1 MPTAVSYPG
10 VYIEEVPSGVHT
22 ISGVATS
29 IAAFVGYTSRGPV
42 DQAKRILNFAD
53 FQRQFG
59 DLSPESEI
67 AYAVQ
72 QFFLNGGSSAYVVR
86 VAQGAVEASV
96 AIEDIGGN
104 PSLAVSAASK
114 GEWGNNLRI
123 DIDYAT
129 ANPDSTFNLRV
140 RQYRFEG
147 DKAIVVAR
155 EEHLNLSMNSHA
167 ANHALGVVNEE
178 SRLVR
183 LALPG
188 AGITLA
194 DATDRGFSLSGDL
207 LTPGPFPTLTDPL
220 AIQNSSR
227 IINGVLDGA
236 TSFSLRLADPL
247 PTNLGGLVTAVTSAI
262 AQAGLSARL
271 TASRANLLG
280 SNSATGPCLK
290 LESTFVAANPAT
302 KAEFSSVQIVGAPAN
317 DAARKLALGRANGGR
332 EKDGSSLTRPTQTGT
347 TSADLSALLGS
358 PVSGALNV
366 TVNNNSSG
374 APVALFPPA
383 TTAAIPATALE
394 GQVFA
399 DAVKA
404 AIKGVGQPAT
414 DNVTVQ
420 LNGSFLR
427 IVPGTANADVS
438 ILLGGAFATATRLN
452 VAGQTIVNVQQ
463 YALGGG
469 ANFSA
474 QSGAIP
480 GADGTPPGGTQIIGD
495 PLKKDGM
502 QALRDVD
509 LFNLLLIPRTAQ
521 MASSEAN
528 SVYAAA
534 LKLCEERRA
543 FYLLDPDRTT
553 KTVNT
558 IGDWLTKSGAKSRNG
573 ALFFPQVKI
582 ADPLDSY
589 RLATFP
595 SSAAVA
601 GVFARTDSER
611 GVWKA
616 PAGVEAKLRGV
627 QDLEYNLSDE
637 ENGVINPLGINCVR
651 SLAVYGRVIW
661 GSRTLVGS
669 DQEADDYKYIP
680 VRRFAL
686 YLEESLFR
694 GSKWVVFEPNDE
706 PLWAQIRL
714 NFGAFMHTLF
724 RQGAFKGSSPK
735 EAYYVKCDRET
746 TTQDDINRGI
756 VNIEVG
762 FAPLKPAEFV
772 IIKLAQITG
781 QIET

>member
-59 DLSPESEI
+59 DLSPDSEI

-96 AIEDIGGN
+96 AIEDASTAGN
-104 PSLAVSAASK
+104 PSLVVTAASK

-123 DIDYAT
+123 DVDYAT

-155 EEHLNLSMNSHA
+155 EDHLNLSMNSHA
-167 ANHALGVVNEE
+167 ANYALGVVNEE

-183 LALPG
+183 LSLPPG
-188 AGITLA
+188 GITLV

-207 LTPGPFPTLTDPL
+207 ATTFPTLTP
-220 AIQNSSR
+220 NSR
-227 IINGVLDGA
+227 VINGVLDGTTA
-236 TSFSLRLADPL
+236 FSLQLADPL
-247 PTNLGGLVTAVTSAI
+247 PTDLTGLVTSVNAAI
-262 AQAGLSARL
+262 GQAGLSSRL
-271 TASRANLLG
+271 VASRVNLAG
-280 SNSATGPCLK
+280 VNSGTKPCLK
-290 LESTFVAANPAT
+290 LQSTFVGANPAT
-302 KAEFSSVQIVGAPAN
+302 KAEFSSVQIISAPTN
-317 DAARKLALGRANGGR
+317 DAARKLTLGRANGGR
-332 EKDGSSLTRPTQTGT
+332 EKEGASAARPTQTGT
-347 TSADLSALLGS
+347 TSADLSDLLGS
-358 PVSGALNV
+358 QVTGVLNV
-366 TVNNNSSG
+366 TVNNNASG
-374 APVALFPPA
+374 APVALFPQA
-383 TTAAIPATALE
+383 TTAAIPATTLA

-399 DAVKA
+399 DTVKA
-404 AIKGVGQPAT
+404 AIKSLNQPST
-414 DNVTVQ
+414 DNLTVQ

-427 IVPGTANADVS
+427 IATGTANSDVS
-438 ILLGGAFATATRLN
+438 IVLDGAFATATRLN
-452 VAGQTIVNVQQ
+452 SAGKTIVNVQQ

-480 GADGTPPGGTQIIGD
+480 GADGTPPGGAQIIGD
-495 PLKKDGM
+495 PLKKTGM

-521 MASSEAN
+521 MASTEAN

-558 IGDWLTKSGAKSRNG
+558 IGDWLTNSGAKSRNG

-595 SSAAVA
+595 SSAVVA

-637 ENGVINPLGINCVR
+637 ENGIINPLGINCVR

>member
-59 DLSPESEI
+59 DLSPDSEI

-86 VAQGAVEASV
+86 VAQGAVEASITV
-96 AIEDIGGN
+96 EDESGDNALVIK
-104 PSLAVSAASK
+104 AASK

-123 DIDYAT
+123 DVDYGT

-140 RQYRFEG
+140 TQYRFEG
-147 DKAIVVAR
+147 GKAIVAAK

-167 ANHALGVVNEE
+167 ANYALGVVNEE
-178 SRLVR
+178 SRLIR
-183 LALPG
+183 LTNVSTIDNA
-188 AGITLA
+188 A
-194 DATDRGFSLSGDL
+194 DRGFSLSGDIGTAFAAL
-207 LTPGPFPTLTDPL
+207 PAT
-220 AIQNSSR
+220 SR
-227 IINGVLDGA
+227 VINGILDGT
-236 TSFSLRLADPL
+236 TSFSLQLADPV
-247 PTNLGGLVTAVTSAI
+247 TTFTEVVASVTAAI
-262 AQAGLSARL
+262 AQAGLTARL
-271 TASRANLLG
+271 AASAANLAG
-280 SNSATGPCLK
+280 GTSGTKPCLK
-290 LESTFVAANPAT
+290 LQSKFVAGNSAT
-302 KAEFSSVQIVGAPAN
+302 NAEFSSVQIINAPTN
-317 DAARKLALGRANGGR
+317 DAARALKLGRANGGR
-332 EKDGSSLTRPTQTGT
+332 EKEGASVCRPAQTGT
-347 TSADLSALLGS
+347 TSSDLSTVLGTQ
-358 PVSGALNV
+358 VSGALKV
-366 TVNNNSSG
+366 TVNNNASG
-374 APVALFPPA
+374 APVALFPQA
-383 TTAAIPATALE
+383 TIAAIPALPLA
-394 GQVFA
+394 GQSFT
-399 DAVKA
+399 DTLKA
-404 AIKGVGQPAT
+404 AIKGLNQPST

-427 IVPGTANADVS
+427 IATGTSNADVS
-438 ILLGGAFATATRLN
+438 ILFDDAFATATGLN
-452 VAGQTIVNVQQ
+452 VTKTIVNVQQ

-495 PLKKDGM
+495 PLKKTGM

-521 MASSEAN
+521 MASNEAN

-558 IGDWLTKSGAKSRNG
+558 IGDWLTNSGAKSRNG

-582 ADPLDSY
+582 ADPLDSF

-595 SSAAVA
+595 SSAVVA

-627 QDLEYNLSDE
+627 QDLEFNLSDE
-637 ENGVINPLGINCVR
+637 ENGIINPLGINCVR

>member
-1 MPTAVSYPG
+1 MPTAPSYPG
-10 VYIEEVPSGVHT
+10 VYIEEVSSGVHT

-29 IAAFVGYTSRGPV
+29 IAAFVGYTNRGPV
-42 DQAKRILNFAD
+42 DEARLILNFAD

-59 DLSPESEI
+59 DLSPDSEI

-86 VAQGAVEASV
+86 VAQGAIAASV
-96 AIEDIGGN
+96 EIKDLRGN
-104 PSLAVSAASK
+104 PALVVTAASK
-114 GEWGNNLRI
+114 GAWGNNLRL
-123 DIDYAT
+123 DVDYAT

-147 DKAIVVAR
+147 DKAIVVSR
-155 EEHLNLSMNSHA
+155 EDHLNLSMNSRA
-167 ANHALGVVNEE
+167 ANYALGVVNEE

-183 LALPG
+183 LALPS
-188 AGITLA
+188 AGMTLA
-194 DATDRGFSLSGDL
+194 DATDRGFSLSANL
-207 LTPGPFPTLTDPL
+207 VSAFPSLTP
-220 AIQNSSR
+220 NSR
-227 IINGVLDGA
+227 VLNGVLDGT
-236 TSFSLRLADPL
+236 TSFSLQLADPL
-247 PTNLGGLVTAVTSAI
+247 PTDLTGLVTSVNSAI
-262 AQAGLSARL
+262 AQAGLATRL
-271 TASRANLLG
+271 AASRSDLAGGTSG
-280 SNSATGPCLK
+280 SLVCLK
-290 LESTFVAANPAT
+290 LQSSFVATNSAT
-302 KAEFSSVQIVGAPAN
+302 KAEFSSVQIISAPAN
-317 DAARKLALGRANGGR
+317 DAARKLTLGRANRGR
-332 EKDGSSLTRPTQTGT
+332 EKEGASVCRPAQTGT
-347 TSADLSALLGS
+347 TSADLSDLIGTQ
-358 PVSGALNV
+358 VTGVLNV

-374 APVALFPPA
+374 ASVALSPQA
-383 TTAAIPATALE
+383 TTAAITTTLA
-394 GQVFA
+394 GQVSA
-399 DAVKA
+399 DAIKA
-404 AIKGVGQPAT
+404 AIKNLNQPAT
-414 DNVTVQ
+414 DNLTVQ

-427 IVPGTANADVS
+427 IAPGTANADVS
-438 ILLGGAFATATRLN
+438 IVFDGAFATATRLN
-452 VAGQTIVNVQQ
+452 VAGKTFVNVQQ

-469 ANFSA
+469 VTFFA
-474 QSGAIP
+474 QTGAIP
-480 GADGTPPGGTQIIGD
+480 GADGTPPGATQIIGD
-495 PLKKDGM
+495 ALRKDGM
-502 QALRDVD
+502 QALRNVD

-553 KTVNT
+553 KTVYT
-558 IGDWLTKSGAKSRNG
+558 IGDWLTRSGAKSRNG
-573 ALFFPQVKI
+573 ALFFPQLKI

-589 RLATFP
+589 RLALFP

-637 ENGVINPLGINCVR
+637 ENGVVNPLGINCVR

-661 GSRTLVGS
+661 GSRTLAGS